1 MTTKDAF
8 RELLTSGYKTL
19 PMEKR
24 RMWKMR
30 FTKDTLS
37 ESFMEKNLLQYGYLI
52 KSDRVW
58 VKKS

>member
-19 PMEKR
+19 PVAKR

-30 FTKDTLS
+30 FTKDALS
-37 ESFMEKNLLQYGYLI
+37 ESFMEKILLQYDYLI
-52 KSDRVW
+52 KFERVW
-58 VKKS
+58 EKKS